1 MQARRGDQGVTPRH
15 ERIAYQ
21 IHAVASE
28 AGWNMTL
35 DEVADAVGESRYVVR
50 AIIKQKKWYD
60 RLRTQSLDYRSY

>member
-1 MQARRGDQGVTPRH
+1 MTPRN

-50 AIIKQKKWYD
+50 AIIRQKKWYD
-60 RLRTQSLDYRSY
+60 RLRTQSLDYRSYQDR